1 MRDAYEIYC
10 AWCLHNGRTP
20 PTREFWNDFVSIV
33 EAHQYKGE
41 EDEEEIKE
49 QRTQSHGRI

>member
-10 AWCLHNGRTP
+10 AWCLSNGKTP

-33 EAHQYKGE
+33 EAHREGN
-41 EDEEEIKE
+41 DGEEIKR
-49 QRTQSHGRI
+49 QDSQGNGRI

>member
-10 AWCLHNGRTP
+10 AWCLSNGRTA

-33 EAHQYKGE
+33 EAHQMKDDDDGE
-41 EDEEEIKE
+41 EIEGEE
-49 QRTQSHGRI
+49 TQ